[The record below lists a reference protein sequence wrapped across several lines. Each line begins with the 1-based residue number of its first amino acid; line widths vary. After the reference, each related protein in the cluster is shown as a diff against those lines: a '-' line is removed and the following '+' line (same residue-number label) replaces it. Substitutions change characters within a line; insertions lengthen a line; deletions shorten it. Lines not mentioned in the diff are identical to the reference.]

1 MQLISM
7 AATRQHGHADAS
19 GNRLLAALDPG
30 DLALLAPALRPV
42 SMRPGAVLH
51 EPDASVE
58 QVYFPLSGAISL
70 LSVMHGGEVIET
82 ATVGREGA
90 VGAVAGLGRG
100 SAFSRAVVLLPGT
113 AAAISVSRFKA
124 AVSEGEGIRDLVFR
138 HGEAL
143 LAQVQQTGA
152 CNALHPLE
160 ARFARLLLEI
170 TDRADDTQLPLTQ
183 ESIAHLLAA
192 RRSTITVI
200 ASRLQASGSIRYHRG
215 RIEIIDRPLLEHV
228 ACECYGTIRR
238 RADAVFA
245 RDAAREDAATESRVT
260 ANEYRQSADALDRAK
275 LPNID

>member
-7 AATRQHGHADAS
+7 ATTRQQGRADA
-19 GNRLLAALDPG
+19 GRNRLLTALDPD

-42 SMRPGAVLH
+42 PMAPGAVLH
-51 EPDASVE
+51 EPDAPVE

-70 LSVMHGGEVIET
+70 LSVMRGGEVIET

-90 VGAVAGLGRG
+90 VGAFAGLGCG
-100 SAFSRAVVLLPGT
+100 KAFSRAVVLLPGT
-113 AAAISVSRFKA
+113 AAVISVSRFQA
-124 AVSEGEGIRDLVFR
+124 AVGQGEGIRDLVFR
-138 HGEAL
+138 HAEAL

-170 TDRADDTQLPLTQ
+170 SDRADDPQIPLTQ

-200 ASRLQASGSIRYHRG
+200 ASRLQASGLIRYHRG
-215 RIEIIDRPLLEHV
+215 RIEIIDRPRLAHV

-238 RADAVFA
+238 TTDAVFA
-245 RDAAREDAATESRVT
+245 HHAAREDIAAESWLT
-260 ANEYRQSADALDRAK
+260 ANEYRVRSDALDRAT

>member
-7 AATRQHGHADAS
+7 AATTQRGFGNA
-19 GNRLLAALDPG
+19 GRNRLLTALDPN
-30 DLALLAPALRPV
+30 DLALLAPALRAVP
-42 SMRPGAVLH
+42 MARGAVLH
-51 EPDASVE
+51 EPDTPVE

-70 LSVMHGGEVIET
+70 LSVTNGGDVIET

-90 VGAVAGLGRG
+90 IGAIAGLSRG
-100 SAFSRAVVLLPGT
+100 NAFSRAVVLLPGT
-113 AAAISVSRFKA
+113 AAMISASRFQA
-124 AVSEGEGIRDLVFR
+124 AVSQGEGIRDLVFR

-143 LAQVQQTGA
+143 LAQIQQTGA

-170 TDRADDTQLPLTQ
+170 TDRTDDSQLPLTQ

-200 ASRLQASGSIRYHRG
+200 ASGLQASGLIRYHRG
-215 RIEIIDRPLLEHV
+215 RIEIIDRPRLEHV

-238 RADAVFA
+238 RTDAVLA
-245 RDAAREDAATESRVT
+245 HHVAHEDIAAESRAT
-260 ANEYRQSADALDRAK
+260 AHEYRERRVSLD
-275 LPNID
+275 